1 MLVVQVTDVE
11 KHNDEIPLIENKE
24 SLPETV
30 QWLVDLLGP
39 TDIEMVTE
47 TYWRACGVRKPDSR
61 HLGAGR

>member
-11 KHNDEIPLIENKE
+11 KHNDDVPR
-24 SLPETV
+24 STTSRQPETV

-47 TYWRACGVRKPDSR
+47 TYWRATTT
-61 HLGAGR
+61 